1 MAFQATKNDVVLSG
15 HGSVEIGN
23 GETAVPGDCRL
34 IVLAPPGASITDR
47 LGGMVEQGKS
57 FKKLK
62 LSTAA
67 SGFIDFEPVIYEAG
81 KSCPNYVLHPPT
93 GLALK
98 PGVPHMLGVAKATS
112 LSELWS
118 RVMTFVQVGQMTSVF
133 WCACA
138 SIDYGEDHV
147 VDFAA

>member
-15 HGSVEIGN
+15 HGAVELGS
-23 GETAVPGDCRL
+23 GETTVPANCRL

-47 LGGMVEQGKS
+47 LGGIVEQGKS
-57 FKKLK
+57 FSKLK
-62 LSTAA
+62 LSTKA
-67 SGFIDFEPVIYEAG
+67 SGFIDFQPVVYEAG
-81 KSCPNYVLHPPT
+81 TNCPDYVLHPPI
-93 GLALK
+93 GLALQ
-98 PGVPHMLGVAKATS
+98 PGVPHMLGVGEATS
-112 LSELWS
+112 LSDLWP
-118 RVMTFVQVGQMTSVF
+118 RILTFVQVGRTTSVF